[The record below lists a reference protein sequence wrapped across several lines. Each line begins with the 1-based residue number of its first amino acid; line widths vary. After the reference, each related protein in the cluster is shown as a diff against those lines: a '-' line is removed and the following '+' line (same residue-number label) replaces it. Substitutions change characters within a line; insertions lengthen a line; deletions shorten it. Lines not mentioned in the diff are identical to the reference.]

1 MTNLSKELCEI
12 CGIEPKISC
21 ANCSHPCEAACN
33 NCSYGEL
40 IYPDLEQ
47 PTNFVKLFKLIT
59 TLEYYSYDVGNY
71 YIPYIPTFKQISC
84 LRTEEAEYT
93 SENIDPIEA
102 FLTCVIKCAI
112 KEKDTADYI
121 RETEWK
127 YD

>member
-1 MTNLSKELCEI
+1 MTNLSKELCEL
-12 CGIEPKISC
+12 CGIEGKWFEYTTETTDGC
-21 ANCSHPCEAACN
+21 VNL
-33 NCSYGEL
+33 GKKRVF
-40 IYPDLEQ
+40 PDFTQ
-47 PTNFVKLFKLIT
+47 PENFVKLFKLIT

-121 RETEWK
+121 RETEWV